1 MSNAPCSNTVP
12 QQADSA
18 LSSSTNK
25 SRKRRM
31 GLVHFK
37 CNVGYSNVV
46 AIVAFSSQN
55 LGVVTIANTAFGSN
69 PAIVTDMLA
78 KAFQAEKK
86 IVKQL
91 QSTF

>member
-1 MSNAPCSNTVP
+1 MI
-12 QQADSA
+12 
-18 LSSSTNK
+18 LSYENRLIIMVLK
-25 SRKRRM
+25 KGDVFVFLV

-46 AIVAFSSQN
+46 SIVAFSSQN